1 MTEPDYCLISFA
13 STHAALRARQALTGV
28 CPAVVMPVLREISL
42 GCGMALRLHPAHLS
56 AARTARGESG
66 LPRETY
72 AFYRVTGSG
81 SALRAEP
88 LE

>member
-1 MTEPDYCLISFA
+1 MEPDYCLISFA
-13 STHAALRARQALTGV
+13 STHAAIRAQQALNGI

-56 AARTARGESG
+56 AARTALAESG

-72 AFYRVTGSG
+72 AFYQVAGSG
-81 SALRAEP
+81 KTLRAEP

>member
-1 MTEPDYCLISFA
+1 MDYGVITFT
-13 STHAALRARQALTGV
+13 STYGAIYAQKVLRPVADVLT
-28 CPAVVMPVLREISL
+28 MPVLREISL

-56 AARTARGESG
+56 AARTALAESG

>member
-1 MTEPDYCLISFA
+1 
-13 STHAALRARQALTGV
+13 
-28 CPAVVMPVLREISL
+28 MPVLRGISL

-56 AARTARGESG
+56 AARTALAESG